1 MTSTLERIL
10 EEVRSLT
17 PSEQMKLREAL
28 DEAETRRLAL
38 VDELCGKYP
47 ELTPTEQFMRE
58 KHEENE
64 RQERRRG
71 W

>member
-28 DEAETRRLAL
+28 DEGRLAL

>member
-1 MTSTLERIL
+1 
-10 EEVRSLT
+10 
-17 PSEQMKLREAL
+17 
-28 DEAETRRLAL
+28 